1 MSTMPETLPLPP
13 LTPDGL
19 LGVPLRTGE
28 EPDRIVVIRF
38 HAFGDTA
45 ITFPALGALRRRL
58 PGARLDVVT
67 DVRSADLVAAHRDVT
82 GVFAF
87 DTRQSR
93 GRKGAALLR
102 VAFALRRRRVP
113 ALLDLQRNRWST
125 LLRRLLR
132 PGAWA
137 AFDRHAPQT
146 ALTRYL
152 DAVERL
158 GLGRLSPVLEPCA
171 MKNLA
176 DEARS
181 RLAAAGGDPSRPIV
195 CLNPAGGW
203 ATKQWPIEHYAELGR
218 RLSREGC
225 QLMTLSTAPVPERFA
240 TLRMALGEKLIDLSG
255 RTSAGAALALVALSS
270 VVVSDDSGL
279 MHVAWVQG
287 VPTVA
292 LFGASRS
299 VWSRPEGPKSNGFY
313 SEDLSCGAC
322 LQPVCARGDLHCL
335 TRVSVEDVLSRC
347 LPFV

>member
-1 MSTMPETLPLPP
+1 MPEALPLPP

-19 LGVPLRTGE
+19 LGVPLRAGE
-28 EPDRIVVIRF
+28 EPDRIVVIRL

-58 PGARLDVVT
+58 PGVRLDVVT
-67 DVRSADLVAAHRDVT
+67 DVRSADLFAAHRDVA

-87 DTRQSR
+87 DTWLSK

-102 VAFALRRRRVP
+102 VALALRWRRVP
-113 ALLDLQRNRWST
+113 AVLDLQRNRWS
-125 LLRRLLR
+125 LLLTRLLQ

-152 DAVERL
+152 DAVEKI
-158 GLGRLSPVLEPCA
+158 GLGRLPPVLEPCP
-171 MKNLA
+171 KRELL

-181 RLAAAGGDPSRPIV
+181 RLAAAGWDPSRPIV

-203 ATKQWPIEHYAELGR
+203 ETKQWPIERYAELGR
-218 RLSREGC
+218 RLTRDGC
-225 QLMTLSTAPVPERFA
+225 QLMALAAAPVPERFLA
-240 TLRMALGEKLIDLSG
+240 LRKALGEKLIDFSG
-255 RTSAGAALALVALSS
+255 RTSPGAALALVSLASL
-270 VVVSDDSGL
+270 VVTDDSGL
-279 MHVAWVQG
+279 MHLAWVQG

-299 VWSRPEGPKSNGFY
+299 VWSRPEGTRSSGFY

-335 TRVSVEDVLSRC
+335 VRVNVETVLSRC